1 MTTLPIRSRFFPPA
15 LLGLL
20 WVIPAA
26 ALAQAPP
33 DAGSLL
39 RQVQP
44 AAPLQPK
51 PAGSGLKIEQPRA
64 GQMPVT
70 TPFEVL
76 SLRITGNTVVDTATL
91 QALVAEAQGQRL
103 TLTQLDQI
111 VGRITAY
118 YRRAGY
124 LLARAYI
131 PAQTIDN
138 GLVQI
143 EVIEARYGQVQIAN
157 RSRVSTDLLSDATA
171 QLAQGAVVAQAELD
185 RALLLL
191 SDIPGVDIT
200 ATLKPGAAVGS
211 SDLLVAAE
219 PGAEVAASVL
229 LDNQGNRYTGRWRA
243 SGQLS
248 WFNPLRRG
256 DILSASLLSSGS
268 GARYGRLGY
277 DTLVTGSGI
286 RIGAVASALD
296 YRLGNSAAALGSHGT
311 AQVGSLWVRQPLLRS
326 ADANVYL
333 QAQADR
339 TVLHDRVDVSSL
351 RNDRHLTTG
360 SLVVS
365 VDRADAWLAGGTTA
379 ASLGLNAGRVAF
391 TDAQANQ
398 SDAATAR
405 TQRRY
410 TKLSYTLSRQQAL
423 GQDDS
428 LRASF
433 SGQWSDGNLDPSEK
447 FASGG
452 PSAVRGYDTG
462 TPTGDAGQLLKLEWR
477 HALHALADWTGGR
490 WQSALF
496 VDHARITVNRRP
508 WVSGN
513 NHANL
518 TGAGVG
524 LAWVGSQGWQARLNV
539 AAPVGSRPSLLAQA
553 ERSTRAWADLTWH
566 Y

>member
-1 MTTLPIRSRFFPPA
+1 MTTLPIRSMLYPPA

-20 WVIPAA
+20 CVIPAVV
-26 ALAQAPP
+26 LAQAPP

-44 AAPLQPK
+44 AAPLPPK
-51 PAGSGLKIEQPRA
+51 PASSGLKIEPPRV
-64 GQMPVT
+64 GQTPDT
-70 TPFEVL
+70 TPFEVQA
-76 SLRITGNTVVDTATL
+76 LRITGNTVVDTATL
-91 QALVAEAQGQRL
+91 QALVADAPGQRL
-103 TLTQLDQI
+103 TLAQLDQI

-138 GLVQI
+138 GVVQI

-157 RSRVSTDLLSDATA
+157 RSRVGTDVLSGTTA
-171 QLAQGAVVAQAELD
+171 RLAQGEVVAQAELD

-191 SDIPGVDIT
+191 SDIPGVEIT

-219 PGAEVAASVL
+219 PGAEVAASVQ

-243 SGQLS
+243 SGQFS

-256 DILSASLLSSGS
+256 DVLSASLLSWGS

-277 DTLVTGSGI
+277 DTLVTGSGT
-286 RIGAVASALD
+286 RIGAAASALD

-311 AQVGSLWVRQPLLRS
+311 AHVGSLWVRQPLLRS
-326 ADANVYL
+326 ADANVHL

-351 RNDRHLTTG
+351 RNDRRLTTG

-379 ASLGLNAGRVAF
+379 ASLGLSAGRVAF
-391 TDAQANQ
+391 TDAQASQ

-410 TKLSYTLSRQQAL
+410 TRLNYALSRQQAL

-428 LRASF
+428 LLASF
-433 SGQWSDGNLDPSEK
+433 SGQWANGNLDPSEK

-452 PSAVRGYDTG
+452 PSAVRGHDTG
-462 TPTGDAGQLLKLEWR
+462 TPTGDGGRLLKLEWR
-477 HALHALADWTGGR
+477 HTLHTLADWTGGR

-496 VDHARITVNRRP
+496 ADHARITVNRRP
-508 WVSGN
+508 WVAGD

-524 LAWVGSQGWQARLNV
+524 LAWVGAQGWQVRLSV